1 MVFESIEIRKEKKR
15 PARGRPLKCP
25 PLKSFIQS
33 AGPDD
38 PEHAKLRR
46 SPSAD
51 AVGLT
56 ILVKGVEVPLVAVDL
71 LSADD
76 GPGHSTQSRS
86 DPAILQPFAR
96 RAIRRAFHKLQ
107 QAAHPIRLAPLPR
120 YRLARYA
127 CEILSLRAIWNSV
140 ELQTH
145 LSWWRAT
152 AAGCRLHA
160 QQLQRR
166 QATALVALAVA
177 SLVRQNLV
185 RAAQSARAGH
195 ERRALAAW
203 FTTLA
208 RSRSLVQAV
217 VAVRERRRRRAIAA
231 GLAAV
236 GAEAASALVAVRSAG
251 ARHVLRALRGHAVR
265 RHEWRGALAR
275 SAALRA
281 RRAAQAALRAW
292 AALLPVALLWRCA
305 ERCAAEARRGAART
319 ALARLCAHAA
329 AAASARRACEPLLR
343 ALHALSAA
351 RRAALATWRLV
362 ALAGAARR
370 SAARRARRRMLLT
383 LSVAAATRRAFV
395 AVMAVGRAA
404 VQRRA
409 VAAGLAAVAEAAERS
424 RTTVR
429 GARSKRALA
438 QWRENHARHA
448 WFAFVEA
455 EAAAVGRRRRLHALR
470 AHALALWR
478 EQHARHAWFACVE
491 AEAAAMGRRRRL
503 RTLCALR
510 VHAARKRAG
519 RAALR
524 RGAECRVWWSELR
537 ALEAWAALL
546 PVALLWRCAG
556 RCAAEARRG
565 AARTALARLC
575 AHAAAV
581 ASARRAERCAAQG
594 RRQAAHHALCRLEA
608 HAQACATAAALR
620 AAVAADRARSAV
632 GAWRGASAAT
642 ARLVACAAEVRRS
655 RRRRA
660 TRHWA
665 LAARAAAAAAM
676 RASEADA
683 VAMLGALAR
692 LRRVWRRL
700 GGGSGGAGA
709 AATNAWRRR
718 LRAALAQWRAL
729 AAARPS
735 PPCVSRRARA
745 RALALWRQH
754 HACHAWFALVEA
766 AAVGVGRRRQLRA
779 LRDACLS
786 AATRRRWLV
795 EQWDARCARGAPL
808 RARLVCRRAM
818 ARWAAH
824 HERAWMAA
832 AAATRGALQALAA
845 SLLLWR
851 SWAARFSLA
860 RLRWRRLGDA
870 VGGRWRQALHERQE
884 TLGRLSAATRSWRS
898 DADERWRRSY
908 NCFAVEAVAVAKHD
922 YVPLTFSSKPTGT
935 PTAPTRTVKHP
946 AAEPGPGGGPPTWLL
961 TAESVLEATT
971 PPASPA
977 PDGDRRRLASP
988 RLFPT
993 SPAERA
999 SHDGKENTPGE
1010 EARGARGAREL
1021 RL

>member
-1 MVFESIEIRKEKKR
+1 MV
-15 PARGRPLKCP
+15 
-25 PLKSFIQS
+25 S
-33 AGPDD
+33 AQ
-38 PEHAKLRR
+38 
-46 SPSAD
+46 
-51 AVGLT
+51 GLT
-56 ILVKGVEVPLVAVDL
+56 ILVKGVEVPRGSGPSHVAVDL
-71 LSADD
+71 VSAD
-76 GPGHSTQSRS
+76 GPAHGTQSRS
-86 DPAILQPFAR
+86 DPAIPQLFAR
-96 RAIRRAFHKLQ
+96 RALRHAFHNLQ
-107 QAAHPIRLAPLPR
+107 QAAHPIRSAPLPR

-127 CEILSLRAIWNSV
+127 CEILSLRAVWNSV

-145 LSWWRAT
+145 LSWWRAS
-152 AAGCRLHA
+152 AAGRRLHA
-160 QQLQRR
+160 RQLQRR

-203 FTTLA
+203 FASLA
-208 RSRSLVQAV
+208 RSHSLVQAGA
-217 VAVRERRRRRAIAA
+217 AVRERRRWGAIAA

-236 GAEAASALVAVRSAG
+236 GAEAASALVAVRCAG
-251 ARHVLRALRGHAVR
+251 ARHALRALRGHAAR
-265 RHEWRGALAR
+265 RHEWRGALGR
-275 SAALRA
+275 SAALWV
-281 RRAAQAALRAW
+281 RRAAQGALRVW

-305 ERCAAEARRGAART
+305 VRCAAEARRGAMRA
-319 ALARLCAHAA
+319 ALLRLPAHGAA
-329 AAASARRACEPLLR
+329 AESARRACEPLLR
-343 ALHALSAA
+343 ALHGLSAA

-370 SAARRARRRMLLT
+370 DAARRARRRMLVA
-383 LSVAAATRRAFV
+383 LSMAAAERRAFV
-395 AVMAVGRAA
+395 AVVAVGRAA
-404 VQRRA
+404 VRRRA
-409 VAAGLAAVAEAAERS
+409 VAAGLAAVAVAAERS
-424 RTTVR
+424 RATVR
-429 GARSKRALA
+429 GARSKRALT

-478 EQHARHAWFACVE
+478 EQRARHEWFAFVE
-491 AEAAAMGRRRRL
+491 AEAAAVGKRRQL
-503 RTLCALR
+503 RTLCTLR
-510 VHAARKRAG
+510 AHAERKSAG

-524 RGAECRVWWSELR
+524 RGAECRVRWSKSR

-546 PVALLWRCAG
+546 PVALLWRCAV

-565 AARTALARLC
+565 AMRAALLRLC
-575 AHAAAV
+575 AHGAAA
-581 ASARRAERCAAQG
+581 ASARRAERCAAQE
-594 RRQAAHHALCRLEA
+594 RRQAAHHALYRLEA

-620 AAVAADRARSAV
+620 AAVATDRARGAV

-642 ARLVACAAEVRRS
+642 ARLLTCAAAVRRL
-655 RRRRA
+655 RRHRA

-665 LAARAAAAAAM
+665 LAARAAAAAAV
-676 RASEADA
+676 RASEVDA
-683 VAMLGALAR
+683 ALVLGALAR

-709 AATNAWRRR
+709 AATTAWRRR
-718 LRAALAQWRAL
+718 LRAALAQWHAL
-729 AAARPS
+729 AGARPS
-735 PPCVSRRARA
+735 APCVNQRARA
-745 RALALWRQH
+745 RALALWRRQH
-754 HACHAWFALVEA
+754 ARHAWFALVEA
-766 AAVGVGRRRQLRA
+766 AAVGVGRRRQLHA

-786 AATRRRWLV
+786 ATTRRRWLA
-795 EQWDARCARGAPL
+795 EQRDERCARGAPL
-808 RARLVCRRAM
+808 RARLVCCHAM
-818 ARWAAH
+818 ARWAAR

-832 AAATRGALQALAA
+832 AAATRGALKALAA

-870 VGGRWRQALHERQE
+870 VSGRWRQALHERQA

-935 PTAPTRTVKHP
+935 PTALTRTVKHP

-977 PDGDRRRLASP
+977 LDADRRRLVSP

-999 SHDGKENTPGE
+999 SHDGKENMP
-1010 EARGARGAREL
+1010 GARRRGEPESR
-1021 RL
+1021 RT

>member
-1 MVFESIEIRKEKKR
+1 VGGVEVWS
-15 PARGRPLKCP
+15 PAFLA
-25 PLKSFIQS
+25 SNDQ
-33 AGPDD
+33 
-38 PEHAKLRR
+38 HRR
-46 SPSAD
+46 SPVIAD
-51 AVGLT
+51 ADGLT

-86 DPAILQPFAR
+86 DPAIPQLFAR
-96 RAIRRAFHKLQ
+96 RALRHAFHNLQ
-107 QAAHPIRLAPLPR
+107 QAGHPIRSAPLPR

-127 CEILSLRAIWNSV
+127 CEILSLRAVWNSV

-160 QQLQRR
+160 RQLQRR

-203 FTTLA
+203 LATLA
-208 RSRSLVQAV
+208 RSHFLVQAV
-217 VAVRERRRRRAIAA
+217 AAVRERRRWRAIAT

-236 GAEAASALVAVRSAG
+236 GAEAASARVAVRCAR
-251 ARHVLRALRGHAVR
+251 ARHALRALRGHAAR

-275 SAALRA
+275 SAPLRVRCAVQGALW
-281 RRAAQAALRAW
+281 LW

-305 ERCAAEARRGAART
+305 GRCAAEARRGAVRA
-319 ALARLCAHAA
+319 ALARLRAHGA

-370 SAARRARRRMLLT
+370 GARRRALRRMLVA
-383 LSVAAATRRAFV
+383 LSMAAAARRAFV
-395 AVMAVGRAA
+395 AALAVGRAA
-404 VQRRA
+404 VRRRA
-409 VAAGLAAVAEAAERS
+409 LAAGLAALAEAAERS
-424 RTTVR
+424 RATVR

-438 QWRENHARHA
+438 QWRENHARHE

-455 EAAAVGRRRRLHALR
+455 EAAAAGRRRRLHALR
-470 AHALALWR
+470 AHALVLWR
-478 EQHARHAWFACVE
+478 EQHARHEWLAFVE
-491 AEAAAMGRRRRL
+491 VEAAAAGRRRRL
-503 RTLCALR
+503 HALCVLR
-510 VHAARKRAG
+510 AHAERKSAG

-524 RGAECRVWWSELR
+524 RGAECRVRWSESR

-546 PVALLWRCAG
+546 PVALLWRCVG

-565 AARTALARLC
+565 AVRAALARLR
-575 AHAAAV
+575 AHGATA

-620 AAVAADRARSAV
+620 AAVAADRARGAV
-632 GAWRGASAAT
+632 DVWRGASAAT
-642 ARLVACAAEVRRS
+642 ARLLACAAAVRRL
-655 RRRRA
+655 RRHRA

-665 LAARAAAAAAM
+665 LAAAAAAAAAV

-683 VAMLGALAR
+683 AAVLGALAR

-700 GGGSGGAGA
+700 GGGAGGAGA
-709 AATNAWRRR
+709 AVTTAWRRR

-735 PPCVSRRARA
+735 PPCVSQRARA
-745 RALALWRQH
+745 RALALWRQQ
-754 HACHAWFALVEA
+754 HARHAWFALVEA
-766 AAVGVGRRRQLRA
+766 AAVGVGRRRQLRE

-786 AATRRRWLV
+786 AATRRRWLA
-795 EQWDARCARGAPL
+795 EQRDARCARGAAL
-808 RARLVCRRAM
+808 RARLVCRHVM
-818 ARWAAH
+818 ARWAIH
-824 HERAWMAA
+824 HERGWMAA
-832 AAATRGALQALAA
+832 AAATRGALKALSA

-870 VGGRWRQALHERQE
+870 VGGRWRQVLHERQA

-935 PTAPTRTVKHP
+935 LTVPTRTVKHP

-971 PPASPA
+971 PPTSPA
-977 PDGDRRRLASP
+977 TDADRRRLASP

-999 SHDGKENTPGE
+999 EHDGKENTPGE
-1010 EARGARGAREL
+1010 EARGRGT
-1021 RL
+1021 